1 VIIAHHKT
9 HITNM
14 DMQSYYII
22 VDVQAYGEHEIDC
35 PKRVWTNKNQ
45 GFLFWL
51 QSDGGINFN

>member
-1 VIIAHHKT
+1 
-9 HITNM
+9 
-14 DMQSYYII
+14 MQSYYII